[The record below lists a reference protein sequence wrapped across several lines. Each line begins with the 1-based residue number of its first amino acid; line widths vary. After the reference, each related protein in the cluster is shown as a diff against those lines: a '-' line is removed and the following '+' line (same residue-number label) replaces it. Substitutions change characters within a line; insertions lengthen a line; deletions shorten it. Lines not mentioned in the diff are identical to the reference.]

1 MISERVFYAGLA
13 LLFAGAVATPVAAML
28 VDIGL
33 TGTLWAWVAVL
44 LFDLLLAFV
53 AVMLAE
59 YAAGSS
65 SHEDINARVEIA
77 ALAFGTIAPLGSH
90 ALWVLLQS
98 GDAHLDLSDASI
110 VGAMMVAMF
119 AEGAVS
125 AYFSLLAFWALLS
138 TLVAFATAHDTRT
151 RRSDRGGWAYFASL
165 LLLIAASLFLVPWV
179 SATAVPRQEL
189 FDIALRQA
197 SVVLLL
203 SLLYAFVINR
213 VRIAAATIR
222 AASAGLNV
230 VRQIAIGIAAVLLIA
245 AMALGLLWVT
255 LLFAGVVGRI
265 ATLARVLTDIMV
277 LLTLGA
283 AVIGSVI
290 VGARWIVRAIQ
301 STQINLPKLPLW
313 ALISIVVIL
322 AAIPLIMRSEP
333 TTNIREAE
341 SDQPAGTAS
350 FQVESIAC
358 ADMRWEYGESDQVTA
373 PVENC
378 GAYSQADLI
387 VAIGSATPRGGP
399 ATEHSRALE
408 RGSALARVIAA
419 EITTT
424 QRNVRVF
431 VLNRGIETSPAV
443 DSNRDAPR
451 LALIVGTLTPRG
463 ASLDDTTVARDLAA
477 YLRED
482 PSGSRYSLC
491 DLHAFTDGSPGPPTR
506 LDCDTP

>member
-13 LLFAGAVATPVAAML
+13 LLFAGAVAAPVGAML
-28 VDIGL
+28 ADIGL

-44 LFDLLLAFV
+44 VFDLLLAFV

-65 SHEDINARVEIA
+65 KHEDINARVEIA
-77 ALAFGTIAPLGSH
+77 ALAFGTISPLGSH

-98 GDAHLDLSDASI
+98 GDAHLDVSDASL
-110 VGAMMVAMF
+110 VGALMTAMF
-119 AEGAVS
+119 AEDAVS

-138 TLVAFATAHDTRT
+138 TLLAFATAYDTRT
-151 RRSDRGGWAYFASL
+151 RRTDGGGWAYFASL

-203 SLLYAFVINR
+203 WLLYALVINR
-213 VRIAAATIR
+213 VRIAAVTIR
-222 AASAGLNV
+222 AASAGVNV
-230 VRQIAIGIAAVLLIA
+230 VRQIAVGIAAVLLIA
-245 AMALGLLWVT
+245 AIAFGLLWVA
-255 LLFAGVVGRI
+255 LLFAGVAGRLT
-265 ATLARVLTDIMV
+265 TLARVLADTLL
-277 LLTLGA
+277 LLTLAA
-283 AVIGSVI
+283 AVIASVI
-290 VGARWIVRAIQ
+290 VGAKWIVRIIQ

-333 TTNIREAE
+333 TTNVREAE
-341 SDQPAGTAS
+341 SNQPAGVVS

-358 ADMRWEYGESDQVTA
+358 ADLRWEYGESDQVTA
-373 PVENC
+373 PVESC
-378 GAYSQADLI
+378 GAYSQADFI

-399 ATEHSRALE
+399 VTEHSRALE
-408 RGSALARVIAA
+408 RGSALARVIAT
-419 EITTT
+419 ETTTT

-431 VLNRGIETSPAV
+431 VLNRGIETTPPV
-443 DSNRDAPR
+443 DGNRDAPR
-451 LALIVGTLTPRG
+451 LALIVGTVTPPG
-463 ASLDDTTVARDLAA
+463 ASVDDTAVARDLAA
-477 YLRED
+477 YLREN
-482 PSGSRYSLC
+482 PGGSRYSLC